1 MHGSL
6 PGILAIFALLL
17 SPANA
22 LAQSLT
28 AQNGA
33 TVTVERELDVPGD
46 LIESEGGTF
55 SFTREAALTLS
66 GSSQQTVGAAV
77 TVADLTLDN
86 ANGAALTDSVDV
98 TGTLTLTDGELT
110 TNGNLTLASTSE
122 TSTAAI
128 AGTGSGSVSGDVTFE
143 RYLYK
148 SDDASHFRRLSAPT
162 ETLLDDEG
170 SGSNAGNLLSN
181 MWTQSE
187 TGDGADAEGPASAF
201 VYNEAADLSDSN
213 PDLSNGWEG
222 IGQSNG
228 NWGQLNDL
236 SSISGQKPIDPGR
249 GFLTYLFADQDP
261 PAGDGDEGFPVT
273 LTATGPVQ
281 AEENDGTAISP
292 PLSFNGNDGDG
303 VDNNGWNLIANPFM
317 APIDWESIE
326 NDRSDLNN
334 VTGTIYVY
342 DAANGSTAIYQ
353 ADDNGTDGTKSGTR
367 TQGRYIAP
375 FQAFFVKATGS
386 NPSVGG
392 IDSGDKAI
400 GQNPSMKSTPPGN
413 ESPQVTLLLRAE
425 GDSVGEATVL
435 EYRQDA
441 APGRDA
447 YDAYQLR
454 PPAAGYALVAS
465 EMAGMEALFDIQ
477 SRPVPAVQDTVDLAL
492 DITES
497 GTYTLGTDAL
507 AELPSDWRVILKNL
521 DSGVRYDLGAGET
534 VSFDHTASA
543 STKTS
548 AFTSAEAM
556 LRKGRLT
563 AASAESGGSLP
574 SFRVFVGPE
583 AALPAEITQFEAQAE
598 DGEVR
603 LQWQTASETNDAG
616 FAVERRVSST
626 SRGAGAEEKG
636 GTGGWVQVGF
646 VEGGPTTKPNYR
658 FTDEDLP
665 FEAEQVTYRLRRG
678 DLGGSMTQGE
688 EVTVQLGAPSE
699 ARLHAPFPNPARQRA
714 TLRYEIPEGHQG
726 TGVRIDLYDMLGRRV
741 RTLTSGAA
749 EAGRHERQLDLQSLS
764 AGSYFLRL
772 QTGTT
777 TRTQQLTIVR

>member
-33 TVTVERELDVPGD
+33 TVVVERELDVPGD
-46 LIESEGGTF
+46 LIESGGGTF
-55 SFTREAALTLS
+55 SFARDAALTLS
-66 GSSQQTVGAAV
+66 GSSQQTVDPAV
-77 TVADLTLDN
+77 TVADLTLN
-86 ANGAALTDSVDV
+86 NPNGAALEAAVDV
-98 TGTLTLTDGELT
+98 TGTLTLTDGTLT

-128 AGTGSGSVSGDVTFE
+128 AGTGIGSVNGNVTFE

-148 SDDASHFRRLSAPT
+148 SDGASHYRRLSAPT
-162 ETLLDDEG
+162 ETLLDDADGGSESTFEG
-170 SGSNAGNLLSN
+170 APLLSN
-181 MWTQSE
+181 TWTQSGASSGD
-187 TGDGADAEGPASAF
+187 TGANVNDPDNPSVF
-201 VYNEAADLSDSN
+201 TYNESETLGGGSLSAGWEPVEQFNSNEGDFSPGEGFLAWLFDDRDFDGTDDGFPRTLSATGEVQEEENGSGGAVDLSGQITYTDNDS
-213 PDLSNGWEG
+213 
-222 IGQSNG
+222 QSE
-228 NWGQLNDL
+228 D
-236 SSISGQKPIDPGR
+236 
-249 GFLTYLFADQDP
+249 
-261 PAGDGDEGFPVT
+261 
-273 LTATGPVQ
+273 
-281 AEENDGTAISP
+281 
-292 PLSFNGNDGDG
+292 
-303 VDNNGWNLIANPFM
+303 GWNLIANPFM

-326 NDRSDLNN
+326 NDRNDLNN

-342 DAANGSTAIYQ
+342 DAANGSAAIYQ

-386 NPSVGG
+386 NPDIGG

-400 GQNPSMKSTPPGN
+400 GQNPSMKSTPPGD

-435 EYRQDA
+435 QYGQDA

-454 PPAAGYALVAS
+454 TPAAGYALVAS

-477 SRPVPAVQDTVDLAL
+477 SRPVPTAQDTVDLAL

-497 GTYTLGTDAL
+497 GTYTLGTDTL
-507 AELPSDWRVILKNL
+507 AEMPSDWRVILKNL
-521 DSGVRYDLGAGET
+521 DSGAHYDLSAGET

-548 AFTSAEAM
+548 ASTSAEAM

-563 AASAESGGSLP
+563 VASAESSGSLP

-626 SRGAGAEEKG
+626 SREAGAEEKE

-772 QTGTT
+772 QAGTT